1 MEATLDQQIQINHAG
16 EPTLAGTSI
25 TVKEIMAKLTT
36 GMDLNEV
43 VKVCHLADDLALD
56 IAVEYAETSPSNSA
70 LALLLQQYRQQQ
82 KQKIKRILQNFK
94 QHCQQQYGQRLVK
107 LVLFGSQA
115 RGDFKPSSD
124 IDVLVVLEDP
134 LDEQSDLDKILDFQ
148 VDVSL
153 NEAELLNCI
162 FMGENEFQTCQSLLV
177 RNIQQDGIVFYECN
191 PTGVDGRGWR

>member
-1 MEATLDQQIQINHAG
+1 
-16 EPTLAGTSI
+16 
-25 TVKEIMAKLTT
+25 
-36 GMDLNEV
+36 
-43 VKVCHLADDLALD
+43 
-56 IAVEYAETSPSNSA
+56 

-82 KQKIKRILQNFK
+82 RQKIKRILQNFK

-124 IDVLVVLEDP
+124 IDVLVVLKDP